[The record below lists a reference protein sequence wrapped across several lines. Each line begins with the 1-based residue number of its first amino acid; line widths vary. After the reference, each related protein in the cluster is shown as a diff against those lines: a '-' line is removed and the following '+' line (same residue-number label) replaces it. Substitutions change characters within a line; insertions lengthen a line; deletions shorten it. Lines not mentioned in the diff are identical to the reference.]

1 VLFALLYLL
10 LRRVVRLI
18 AGSSNNLDRDIELAV
33 LRHQLMVLKRQ
44 VGRPRLRRRDR
55 LFMAALGRLLP
66 RARWSSFLV
75 SPQTILRWHRDLVRR
90 KWTFGRISSGGR
102 PPMSEEARE
111 LILRM
116 GRENP
121 RWGCIR
127 IRGELAKLGVRVSAT
142 RIRTLLRAN
151 GLGPAPRRS
160 GPTWSEFLRVQARG
174 ILALDFFTV
183 ETIWL
188 RTLYVLFAIR
198 VGSRKVHVLGVT
210 PNPDSAWVTQQ
221 ARNLAVGERLHG
233 VRFLIRD
240 RDSKYSRSF
249 DEVFRTEGVKVV
261 DADPGPEGERVR
273 RAMGAHGPGR
283 VPGLDAGLRPPPP
296 GANPSGLHLSLQR
309 PKAPPRPRSED
320 ARPEARS
327 GWPASWLRTPPKA
340 RCAGWLDPRVRV
352 CCLNWIG
359 GLCALQ
365 LRHSCLH
372 ASCGTCGVRVNGREG
387 LACVTMVHDLGRE
400 VTVEPIA
407 NIPS

>member
-18 AGSSNNLDRDIELAV
+18 AGSSNDLDRDIELTV

-55 LFMAALGRLLP
+55 LFMAALGNFLS

-75 SPQTILRWHRDLVRR
+75 SPQTLLRWHRDLVKR

-102 PPMSEEARE
+102 PPITNEVRE

-151 GLGPAPRRS
+151 GFGPAPRRS
-160 GPTWSEFLRVQARG
+160 GPTWNEFLRAQAQG

-183 ETIWL
+183 ETALL
-188 RTLYVLFAIR
+188 RTLYVLFAIG
-198 VGSRKVHVLGVT
+198 VGSRRVHVLGVT
-210 PNPDSAWVTQQ
+210 AHPDSAWVTQQ
-221 ARNLAVGERLHG
+221 ARNLAVGERLQG

-240 RDSKYSRSF
+240 RDSKYSGP
-249 DEVFRTEGVKVV
+249 FRRGLPDRGGEGHR
-261 DADPGPEGERVR
+261 DPDPGPEGERVR
-273 RAMGAHGPGR
+273 RAVGPHGPDR
-283 VPGLDAGLRPPPP
+283 MPGLDAGPWPPPP
-296 GANPSGLHLSLQR
+296 RANPWDLHRPLQR
-309 PKAPPRPRSED
+309 GKAPPRP
-320 ARPEARS
+320 
-327 GWPASWLRTPPKA
+327 
-340 RCAGWLDPRVRV
+340 
-352 CCLNWIG
+352 
-359 GLCALQ
+359 
-365 LRHSCLH
+365 
-372 ASCGTCGVRVNGREG
+372 
-387 LACVTMVHDLGRE
+387 
-400 VTVEPIA
+400 
-407 NIPS
+407 